1 MFHRTGLPAL
11 AAFAALSA
19 APFPTTA
26 NVLFSGPSPLQG
38 RPLVPV
44 GLQASARSLS
54 TGATGPDTLEVY
66 AFLVDF
72 NPSNPG
78 DAEIT
83 GNGTFGSD
91 SSTATPMESWR
102 ARRDSTRLSFL
113 RVFQGVGSYWQDAS
127 DGKLQ
132 VVFRIF
138 PETPGAKPYHVN
150 LTMGQCSPLQGSA
163 TNASFDSTYA
173 TDILEMIAD
182 ASRSAAADASGPF
195 STAEPSSPTRHRA
208 YMLIHAGADRATDGG
223 FKGSAAANSPQD
235 IGSFALGESDYHSLT
250 DRKRLLD
257 SAYLE
262 DSTGVVLHQPGADT
276 LRDLLVAAET
286 GSQDGANIGI
296 RGTAAYL
303 VGRALGLPDLW
314 DPAQGVSV
322 MGKFCLMDP
331 AGYSLGNGFLPSLPS
346 AWPRLYMGWATPVE
360 ALPSAGNAWY
370 DLPAVRPGHD
380 TVLVVPIADQEYLL
394 VENRQRTG
402 NYGNAKSGQ
411 VLVRVGNTVGTD
423 SVEFD
428 VVPDSL
434 GGLEGDAKRFHGYLY
449 TASPDAALPGSG
461 LLVWHVNEWLLQQLV
476 RYGSPNSYLG
486 DTLEDRYRGVTLV
499 EASGLPSL
507 GQVFQSAT
515 GSTTDVGSGADML
528 PHRERISGQVQT
540 ITAIGPTGWTNT
552 GSLLGANTLSTLSSP
567 WPSAALSQDGTNSV
581 NGDSVWTPGTNPL
594 PIQVKW
600 GPYTDSAW
608 TFPVALPPAW
618 GPSSILPGPSAL
630 ARSLWILDTAG
641 RAQVLDS
648 AGRGWFTGIDT
659 LKIPRVWDS
668 TASAFPTR
676 QTLDTLVFPWPRL
689 GTPMGRPAASA
700 VLADT
705 LAVRSS
711 SGKAT
716 LLWPL
721 ANAFDTAQ
729 RDSARVGQA
738 SWSNTA
744 VAGPLAVNGRF
755 WIADSSGAVL
765 SLGSSGASAPIKTGL
780 RHIQGL
786 CAWGSGSST
795 ALAAVDSFGNVV
807 TVSSS
812 GTATSWS
819 NTPFKPDSGERFQ
832 ILSADF
838 TRDSVPGLAVV
849 GSFGTSTILD
859 GKTRAPL
866 PNWPKSFARGS
877 AKTGEPGLVALGDV
891 NGDGRPDLLIPGTD
905 TLWAVDASGIP
916 LAGWPVPIVR
926 TESVAQA
933 SGYRPGL
940 LGSSPLVADLGRTG
954 HAEVILGTSDGMLR
968 AWSGNG
974 KAWTGPALAATPGAA
989 AGPSYSTGTWPLSAG
1004 GITLDTLRPP
1014 WLPTAFQTAGSD
1026 TRILALSSQSSLDAF
1041 DLGSAR
1047 VLWGW
1052 AGGDPGRSGSLPDS
1066 LLGSVQPLPTGI
1078 TDFHV
1083 FPSPVRDAHATF
1095 RWELGQVA
1103 SSVQLTVWEQ
1113 TGARTLIR
1121 SGLGTEVGPGQLAL
1135 TDVEWGTGVYAARLE
1150 VDWANGGKAQAWV
1163 RFGVI
1168 R

>member
-1 MFHRTGLPAL
+1 MLHRTGFP
-11 AAFAALSA
+11 AFAAIA
-19 APFPTTA
+19 ALVASPFPAVA

-54 TGATGPDTLEVY
+54 TGSAGPDTLEVY

-72 NPSNPG
+72 NPSQPG

-102 ARRDSTRLSFL
+102 ARRDSTRLHFL
-113 RVFQGVGSYWQDAS
+113 RVFQGVSSYWRDAS
-127 DGKLQ
+127 DGKLE
-132 VVFRIF
+132 VVFRVF

-150 LTMGQCSPLQGSA
+150 RTMGQCSPLQGSA

-173 TDILEMIAD
+173 TDILEMVAD
-182 ASRSAAADASGPF
+182 AARNAAADAAGPF
-195 STAEPSSPTRHRA
+195 SVPPPTAATRHRA

-223 FKGSAAANSPQD
+223 FKGSSAANTPQD
-235 IGSFALGESDYHSLT
+235 IGSFALGKSDYLSLD
-250 DRKRLLD
+250 DRKHLLD
-257 SAYLE
+257 TSYMR
-262 DSTGVVLHQPGADT
+262 DSTGVVLHQPGSDT

-296 RGTAAYL
+296 RGTVSYL

-370 DLPAVRPGHD
+370 ALPAVRPGHD

-402 NYGNAKSGQ
+402 NYGTDGSGQ
-411 VLVRVGNTVGTD
+411 VLVRVGNTAGTD
-423 SVEFD
+423 SVEFKL
-428 VVPDSL
+428 VPDSL
-434 GGLEGDAKRFHGYLY
+434 AGLEADPKRFQGYLY
-449 TASPDAALPGSG
+449 SSSPDAALPGSG

-476 RYGSPNSYLG
+476 RFGSPNSFLG

-528 PHRERISGQVQT
+528 PHKERLSGQVQT
-540 ITAIGPTGWTNT
+540 ITAIGPSGWTNT

-581 NGDSVWTPGTNPL
+581 NGDSVWTPGVNPL
-594 PIQVKW
+594 SIRVLW
-600 GPYTDSAW
+600 GPYTDSTW

-618 GPSSILPGPSAL
+618 GCASLLPGPSAL
-630 ARSLWILDTAG
+630 PRSLWVLDTAG
-641 RAQVLDS
+641 GAQVLDS
-648 AGRGWFTGIDT
+648 AGRGWFTGVDT
-659 LKIPRVWDS
+659 LKVPQVWDS
-668 TASAFPTR
+668 TSSAFPTR
-676 QTLDTLVFPWPRL
+676 QILDTLTFPWPRL
-689 GTPMGRPAASA
+689 GVAMGRPAASA

-705 LAVRSS
+705 LAVRSA
-711 SGKAT
+711 SGKT
-716 LLWPL
+716 SLLWPL
-721 ANAFDTAQ
+721 VNAFDTSQ
-729 RDSARVGQA
+729 RDSSRVGQTT
-738 SWSNTA
+738 WSKA
-744 VAGPLAVNGRF
+744 VAGPVVVNGRF
-755 WIADSSGAVL
+755 WIADTAGNLL
-765 SLGSSGASAPIKTGL
+765 SLGTTGAGTPVKTGL

-786 CAWGSGSST
+786 CAWGNAPASI
-795 ALAAVDSFGNVV
+795 AAVDSFGQVA

-812 GTATSWS
+812 GTATTWS
-819 NTPFKPDSGERFQ
+819 NAPFKPHVGERFQ

-838 TRDSVPGLAVV
+838 TRDSVAGLAVV
-849 GSFGTSTILD
+849 GSFGTTTILD
-859 GKTRAPL
+859 GKSHAPL
-866 PNWPKSFARGS
+866 PNWPQSFARGDS
-877 AKTGEPGLVALGDV
+877 SLGEPGLAALGDV
-891 NGDGRPDLLIPGTD
+891 NGDGKPDLVIPGRD
-905 TLWAVDASGIP
+905 TLWAMDASGVS
-916 LAGWPVPIVR
+916 LTGWPVPIVR

-933 SGYRPGL
+933 SGYHPGL

-974 KAWTGPALAATPGAA
+974 KTWSGPVVAATPGAA
-989 AGPSYSTGTWPLSAG
+989 SGPTYAAGSWPLSAG

-1014 WLPTAFQTAGSD
+1014 WLHTAFQTAGAD
-1026 TRILALSSQSSLDAF
+1026 TRILALSSASSLDAF

-1047 VLWGW
+1047 VIWGW

-1083 FPSPVRDAHATF
+1083 FPSPVRNAHATF
-1095 RWELGQVA
+1095 RWELGQAA

-1121 SGLGTEVGPGQLAL
+1121 SGLGTDAGPGEVAL
-1135 TDVEWGTGVYAARLE
+1135 TGVEWGTGVYAARLE